1 MRHRKLRVRHM
12 EHIRVLKYFR
22 LMSSNPAG
30 DSHVNVY
37 TDNSM
42 AITLTTTKK
51 LNCSIF
57 RLNGIN
63 IGVL

>member
-1 MRHRKLRVRHM
+1 M